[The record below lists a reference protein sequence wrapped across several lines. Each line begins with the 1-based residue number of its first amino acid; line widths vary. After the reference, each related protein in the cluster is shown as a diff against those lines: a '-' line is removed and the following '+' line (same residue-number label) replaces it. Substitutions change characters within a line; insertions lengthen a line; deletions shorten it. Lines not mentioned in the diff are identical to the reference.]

1 METSPR
7 RHSMMMA
14 QVPQAIRMVRP
25 LGVEVIARHYFYPMR
40 EPILPPPALATAS
53 ALTESRAHNA
63 PVLFSSC
70 KRCSRNPLK
79 TAPYQTSQS
88 PG

>member
-25 LGVEVIARHYFYPMR
+25 LGVEVIARALLLPNEGAYFATTSTGHGVSTHR
-40 EPILPPPALATAS
+40 ESGTQC
-53 ALTESRAHNA
+53 
-63 PVLFSSC
+63 SC
-70 KRCSRNPLK
+70 VVFFL
-79 TAPYQTSQS
+79 QTLQ
-88 PG
+88 